1 MGLICE
7 AYRGCFKMT
16 SLGLTDKERVAF
28 KIVDLAKAQ
37 ALADNHFL
45 SAAVGRL
52 KVEPSFFL
60 QPFSTDGL
68 SLFINADML
77 CAQFRRQQYAP
88 KHDLI
93 HAVLHCVFLHPY
105 VSPSI
110 DRRFWDLA
118 CDIAVERN
126 VAKVCGARN
135 GEISSAIESSLDL
148 ISQDINGTV
157 TAEKIYQG
165 LRSGKWVNHIDEWES
180 IFLSDDHS
188 IWYTRTGNQVEFDS
202 QSASSDQA
210 EGFSDAHVAS
220 SESNSHERQRPD
232 ISQVEDSLR
241 SAADG
246 DIGSS
251 GESQSND
258 GLSGK
263 LQGKG
268 AGSAS
273 GEYKSNSKGSILR
286 KVSPPVYDEE
296 KSGWIR
302 VAKALAINLQTYSKE
317 RGMSLGSFVEELE
330 ESSHKRVDYADFL
343 RQFAIPGEVLK
354 ISDDEFDYVYY
365 TYGLKLY
372 GNLPLIEPL
381 EYREEK
387 RIREFVIVI
396 DTSGSVYGEIVKRFI
411 DTTFDILKSTEA
423 FFERIHVRII
433 QSDAAVQADDVI
445 TNLDELKEWGRTMR
459 VYGRG
464 GTDFRPAFAYVDKL
478 IEDGEFENLGGLIY
492 FTDGWGTY
500 PEWMPEYKTAFV
512 FYDDSYRPECVPA
525 WAAQIVLDEN
535 LIPEQ
540 KGIESMMQKEAKNRN
555 GQLEQGGEAVLGG

>member
-1 MGLICE
+1 
-7 AYRGCFKMT
+7 MT
-16 SLGLTDKERVAF
+16 SRRLTDKERVAF
-28 KIVDLAKAQ
+28 KVVDLAKAQ

-60 QPFSTDGL
+60 QPFSTDGR

-77 CAQFRRQQYAP
+77 CAQFRMQQHAP

-105 VSPSI
+105 ISPNI

-126 VAKVCGARN
+126 VAKVCGPRN
-135 GEISSAIESSLDL
+135 GEIASAIESSLDL
-148 ISQDINGTV
+148 VSQDINGTV

-165 LRSGKWVNHIDEWES
+165 LRSGKWKDHIDEWES
-180 IFLSDDHS
+180 VFLSDDHS
-188 IWYTRTGNQVEFDS
+188 VWYMRANNQVEPDS
-202 QSASSDQA
+202 QPTGSGQA
-210 EGFSDAHVAS
+210 EGLSDARAEGARGNPPESQRSDACQEGDS
-220 SESNSHERQRPD
+220 S
-232 ISQVEDSLR
+232 R
-241 SAADG
+241 SASDSNM
-246 DIGSS
+246 GSS
-251 GESQSND
+251 GENQSND
-258 GLSGK
+258 SLVEQS
-263 LQGKG
+263 QGKD
-268 AGSAS
+268 AGSTS
-273 GEYKSNSKGSILR
+273 EEYKSKSAGRIL
-286 KVSPPVYDEE
+286 KEVSPPIYEEE
-296 KSGWIR
+296 KSGWNR
-302 VAKALAINLQTYSKE
+302 VAKALAMNLQTYSKG
-317 RGMSLGSFVEELE
+317 RGKSLGSFVQELE
-330 ESSHKRVDYADFL
+330 ESSHERVDYADFL

-411 DTTFDILKSTEA
+411 DITFDILKSTEA

-445 TNLDELKEWGRTMR
+445 TNLAELKEWGRTMK
-459 VYGRG
+459 VHGCG
-464 GTDFRPAFAYVDKL
+464 GTDFRPAFAYVDRL
-478 IEDGEFENLGGLIY
+478 VEDGEFENLGGLIY

-500 PEWMPEYKTAFV
+500 PEWMPEYKAAFV
-512 FYDDSYRPECVPA
+512 FYDDNYRPECVPT

-535 LIPEQ
+535 SVI
-540 KGIESMMQKEAKNRN
+540 GINE
-555 GQLEQGGEAVLGG
+555 